1 MTTTTV
7 RTTTVETP
15 AGDIRLAVAV
25 DEAGERVVAAA
36 FADHFDRVSARVRTR
51 FADAEWSEG
60 TTAAADA
67 VRRYLAGDHAAI
79 DGVRVE
85 TAGTPFQERVWAAL
99 RAIPVGETRS
109 YAQVAASIGAPGAV
123 RAVGSAN
130 GANPVW
136 LLVPCHRVVR
146 SDGTVGG
153 YGGGP
158 HRKQWLLDHERG
170 TGHNGGEAAPTAS

>member
-36 FADHFDRVSARVRTR
+36 FSDHFDRVSARVRAR
-51 FADAEWSEG
+51 FADADWVEG

-67 VRRYLAGDHAAI
+67 VRRYVAGDHAAI
-79 DGVRVE
+79 GGVRVD
-85 TAGTPFQERVWAAL
+85 TTGTPFQERVWEAL

-109 YAQVAASIGAPGAV
+109 YAEVAASIGAPGAV

-158 HRKQWLLDHERG
+158 DRKAWLLAHERG
-170 TGHNGGEAAPTAS
+170 NGHNGGRRPPMRS